1 MKLWRSVALGMWAS
15 LGSAMAS
22 AADPSASDAS
32 PAAVTAPGSAATPS
46 ATGAAPSTDVTLPD
60 VEVVSRRLNEARS
73 QIQPSLGATVYTFT
87 PEALEVIPQGDNAPL
102 NQVLLQAPGVAQD
115 SFGQIHVRG
124 DHAGLQY
131 RLDGVQLPEGINI
144 FSQTLE
150 DRAADT
156 ISLLTGTLPAQYGFL
171 QAGVVDITL
180 KSGISDPGFWAQ
192 GYGGQR
198 DWYQPSAAWGGHV
211 GVADWFATGDFL
223 HNDIGIENPT
233 GSFDPYYDVTN
244 QYHGLIKGSILLD
257 DTTRLSVIAGAA
269 NAQFQ
274 IPDSPGQSPMYT
286 VLGISYF
293 NSADLNEY
301 QREITDFGIVA
312 LQKHFED
319 ADVQISAFS
328 RFASLNFTPDP
339 LGDLIF
345 LGLAQTAS
353 RESLAIGTQL
363 DASWRIAPDHTLRA
377 GYLIQGERTQ
387 GTTISSVLPADAN
400 GNQISD
406 VPQTIYEGSS
416 KTGEIYG
423 IYLQDEW
430 RILHNLTLNYGLRFD
445 AVNEFTIESQ
455 VSPRVNLVWSP
466 LSGTTLHAGYARY
479 FTPPPFELVAGTQ
492 LAPFINTT
500 AAPGVLQDS
509 PVKAERANYFD
520 AGIQQRLFPGASV
533 TIDGYFKYA
542 QDLIDEGQ
550 FGAPIIL
557 TPFNYAHG
565 RVGGLTISPSY
576 GNGPL
581 QIYGNAAYEHAT
593 GTDIVSAQF
602 NFSPDELAYIAHHW
616 IYLDHD
622 QTWTASGGIS
632 YRFLPF
638 GEANPLT
645 ASADM
650 LVGSGLRASTP
661 TVPNGAA
668 LPDYWVINASLVQRL
683 NVDLGR
689 GTELR
694 LDVLNLLDYKYEIR
708 NGTGVGVGAPQY
720 GLRRTIL
727 AGLKQ
732 FF

>member
-1 MKLWRSVALGMWAS
+1 MRRVLLVSTCLLAPCAAS
-15 LGSAMAS
+15 GQ
-22 AADPSASDAS
+22 
-32 PAAVTAPGSAATPS
+32 AVPPDYAP
-46 ATGAAPSTDVTLPD
+46 
-60 VEVVSRRLNEARS
+60 EVVVIAKQLDQARD

-87 PEALEVIPQGDNAPL
+87 PDALEDIPQGENAPL

-150 DRAADT
+150 DRAADS

-171 QAGVVDITL
+171 QAGVVDIKR
-180 KSGISDPGFWAQ
+180 KSGTSDPGESLEA
-192 GYGGQR
+192 YGGQR
-198 DWYQPSAAWGGHV
+198 DWYQPSGSWGGRV
-211 GVADWFATGDFL
+211 GLADWFATGDFL

-233 GSFDPYYDVTN
+233 DSFNPIHDDTS
-244 QYHGLIKGSILLD
+244 QYHGLVKGSVLLS
-257 DTTRLSVIAGAA
+257 DTARLSVIAGVAD
-269 NAQFQ
+269 AQFQ
-274 IPDSPGQSPMYT
+274 IPNNPGQTPLYT
-286 VLGISYF
+286 VLGVSNF
-293 NSADLNEY
+293 NSANLNEY

-312 LQKHFED
+312 LQKHFD
-319 ADVQISAFS
+319 NADVRLSAFT

-363 DASWRIAPDHTLRA
+363 DASWQILPNHTLRA
-377 GYLIQGERTQ
+377 GYLVQGENTQ
-387 GTTISSVLPADAN
+387 GTTISTVLPADAN
-400 GNQISD
+400 GNQTSD
-406 VPQTIYEGSS
+406 VPERIFEGAS
-416 KTGEIYG
+416 KTGTIYG

-430 RILHNLTLNYGLRFD
+430 RVLRTLTLNYGLRFD
-445 AVNEFTIESQ
+445 DVNEFTEEHQ
-455 VSPRVNLVWSP
+455 VSPRINLVWTP
-466 LSGTTLHAGYARY
+466 APRTTLHVGYARY
-479 FTPPPFELVAGTQ
+479 FTPPPFELVAATQ
-492 LAPFINTT
+492 IAPFIGTT
-500 AAPGVLQDS
+500 AAPSVLLDR
-509 PVKAERANYFD
+509 PVRAERANYYD
-520 AGIQQRLFPGASV
+520 IGIQQGLFKGASV
-533 TIDGYFKYA
+533 TIDGYYKDA
-542 QDLIDEGQ
+542 RNLIDEGQ

-565 RVGGLTISPSY
+565 KVGGVTVSTNYSR
-576 GNGPL
+576 GPL
-581 QIYGNAAYEHAT
+581 QIYGNAAYEHAV
-593 GTDIVSAQF
+593 GTNIVSAQF
-602 NFSPDELAYIAHHW
+602 NFSPAELAYIADHY

-622 QTWTASGGIS
+622 QTWSASGGVS
-632 YRFLPF
+632 YLLTPV

-645 ASADM
+645 ASADL

-668 LPDYWVINASLVQRL
+668 LPDYWVINASLVQKL
-683 NVDLGR
+683 NLGLGT

-694 LDVLNLLDYKYEIR
+694 LDVLNLLNYVYEIR

-727 AGLKQ
+727 AGVKQ
-732 FF
+732 SF